1 MEAQLRQA
9 HKMESVGKLTG
20 GIAHDFNNLLTVI
33 QGSLQMAQEH
43 ARDDANL
50 QELLQAATGAS
61 RRAADLTGKLLA
73 FSRRQMLTPSR
84 VEMGELLPSLIDL
97 LRRTLGEKIA
107 IVVEVEAAC
116 PPCMVDRVQLESA
129 LLNIAINARDAM
141 PDGGELNFSC
151 AGVQGFSA
159 GTMNAQGLSATEGA
173 DSWVCISVTDT
184 GSGMTDAVRDSAFE
198 PFFTT
203 KEAGRGTGLG
213 LSSVYGF
220 VRQSRG
226 SISLESTPGF
236 GTTVTMLL
244 PAYQGEAT
252 QPPVL
257 AAWTRSIPAGL
268 RVLLVEDDAEV
279 RAVAQRFLASLKC
292 VVSAHSSAES
302 AWSELIRGDEFEL
315 LLTDIELGPG
325 MKGTEFARRARA
337 LRPSLPVLLTSGYSK
352 HLADERREEPG
363 RWPLLKKPF
372 SKEELANAA
381 ALALSGGNGLGPPVA
396 SGAGARMVPRCFE

>member
-1 MEAQLRQA
+1 
-9 HKMESVGKLTG
+9 
-20 GIAHDFNNLLTVI
+20 
-33 QGSLQMAQEH
+33 
-43 ARDDANL
+43 
-50 QELLQAATGAS
+50 
-61 RRAADLTGKLLA
+61 
-73 FSRRQMLTPSR
+73 
-84 VEMGELLPSLIDL
+84 
-97 LRRTLGEKIA
+97 
-107 IVVEVEAAC
+107 
-116 PPCMVDRVQLESA
+116 MVDRVQLESA

-226 SISLESTPGF
+226 SISLESAPGF

-244 PAYQGEAT
+244 PAYQGEAI
-252 QPPVL
+252 QPAVL
-257 AAWTRSIPAGL
+257 AAWTQSIPAGL
-268 RVLLVEDDAEV
+268 RVLLVEDDTEV

-292 VVSAHSSAES
+292 AVSAHNSAES

-372 SKEELANAA
+372 SKDELANAA
-381 ALALSGGNGLGPPVA
+381 ALALSVGNGLGPPTA
-396 SGAGARMVPRCFE
+396 NGAGARMVPRCLE

>member
-1 MEAQLRQA
+1 
-9 HKMESVGKLTG
+9 
-20 GIAHDFNNLLTVI
+20 
-33 QGSLQMAQEH
+33 
-43 ARDDANL
+43 
-50 QELLQAATGAS
+50 
-61 RRAADLTGKLLA
+61 
-73 FSRRQMLTPSR
+73 
-84 VEMGELLPSLIDL
+84 
-97 LRRTLGEKIA
+97 
-107 IVVEVEAAC
+107 
-116 PPCMVDRVQLESA
+116 

-141 PDGGELNFSC
+141 PEGGKLTFSC

-159 GTMNAQGLSATEGA
+159 GSMNAQGMSAAEGA
-173 DSWVCISVTDT
+173 SSWICISVTDT

-226 SISLESTPGF
+226 SISLESTPGL

-244 PAYQGEAT
+244 PAFQGEVPA
-252 QPPVL
+252 PAVL
-257 AAWTRSIPAGL
+257 AAWTRSLPPGL
-268 RVLLVEDDAEV
+268 RVLLVEDDTEV

-292 VVSAHSSAES
+292 VVSSHNCAES
-302 AWSELIRGDEFEL
+302 AWTELIRGDEFEL

-325 MKGTEFARRARA
+325 INGTEFARRARA

-352 HLADERREEPG
+352 HLADVRREEPG

-372 SKEELANAA
+372 SREELATAVS
-381 ALALSGGNGLGPPVA
+381 LALSGANGFGPSVA
-396 SGAGARMVPRCFE
+396 SGAGGSMVPRCFE